1 MNFIQ
6 EYSIFE
12 RKFKIFGDGMA
23 RQQDEEKRVK
33 ILQAAIVAFGDQGFT
48 NTTMKDIAIASGIAP
63 GSIYTYFKD
72 KEVLFI
78 SAVNAV
84 WKKFYRQ
91 LNAILQSDVNI
102 EQRVTDITD
111 YGFDILKEL
120 HPLVRGMY
128 QEANRLNLFR
138 KNLVRVSNQL
148 SALFDIPEAQI
159 YPLAKMD
166 AESRA
171 YLLKLWISGIL
182 FTFSSVSSTRLKDE
196 ISKMKTLIAAGLTPE
211 PRE

>member
-1 MNFIQ
+1 
-6 EYSIFE
+6 
-12 RKFKIFGDGMA
+12 MA

-33 ILQAAIVAFGDQGFT
+33 ILQAAIKAFGDQGFT

-91 LNAILQSDVNI
+91 LNSILHSEMEIQDRITAITN
-102 EQRVTDITD
+102 

-148 SALFDIPEAQI
+148 SALFDRPEAAA
-159 YPLAKMD
+159 YPLSKYD
-166 AESRA
+166 PESRA

-182 FTFSSVSSTRLKDE
+182 FTFSSVSNTRLKDE
-196 ISKMKTLIAAGLTPE
+196 ISKMKILISQGLTPDSSGA
-211 PRE
+211 

>member
-1 MNFIQ
+1 
-6 EYSIFE
+6 
-12 RKFKIFGDGMA
+12 MA
-23 RQQDEEKRVK
+23 RQQDEEKRIK
-33 ILQAAIVAFGDQGFT
+33 ILKAAVTSFGEQGFT

-84 WKKFYRQ
+84 WKKFYTK
-91 LNAILQSDVNI
+91 LNGIVNSSDSI
-102 EQRVTDITD
+102 DIRVRAITD

-138 KNLVRVSNQL
+138 KNLVRVSHQL
-148 SALFDIPEAQI
+148 ASVFEGPEAKDF
-159 YPLAKMD
+159 PLAKYD
-166 AESRA
+166 AASRA

-182 FTFSSVSSTRLKDE
+182 FTFSSVSSTRLPDE
-196 ISKMKTLIAAGLTPE
+196 IAQMKILIAQGLLPPDKEISQSAKKLE
-211 PRE
+211 PSELPTT